1 MKFTLNIILFL
12 AMGVAVSSQVA
23 AQSTT
28 AAQRV
33 DDLQSQLLEAQAK
46 EAELEAR
53 ARQLD
58 EALRPENIERSLAGI
73 GSTRPEELR
82 EQRRRQLAIE
92 RQGVR
97 AQLRLVSTNR
107 ERLEMAIRSA
117 EGMAYQQSAEQTT
130 PPVSQALM
138 AQNTLGTRW
147 LGAII
152 AVAITIVGF
161 LFAIVFIRR
170 RSTSSPR

>member
-1 MKFTLNIILFL
+1 MKFCLNIILFV

-23 AQSTT
+23 AQ
-28 AAQRV
+28 AQRV
-33 DDLQSQLLEAQAK
+33 DDLRSQLLEAQAK

-92 RQGVR
+92 RDGVR
-97 AQLRLVSTNR
+97 AQLKLVSTNR

-130 PPVSQALM
+130 PPVSQALI

-147 LGAII
+147 LAAII

-170 RSTSSPR
+170 RSTSSSR

>member
-1 MKFTLNIILFL
+1 MKFCLNIILFV

-23 AQSTT
+23 AQ
-28 AAQRV
+28 AQRV
-33 DDLQSQLLEAQAK
+33 DDLRSQLLEAQAK

-92 RQGVR
+92 RDGVR
-97 AQLRLVSTNR
+97 AQLKLVSTNR

-130 PPVSQALM
+130 PPVSQALI

-147 LGAII
+147 LTAII

-170 RSTSSPR
+170 RSTSSSR